1 MLAFTANNR
10 QAMADQGFTLVE
22 VLIAMLMGGIV
33 LAAVMASFHVQHKT
47 YLNQDEVVAM
57 QQNARL
63 AMDLLTQEIRQAGYD
78 PTDNAGAGIVTATAG
93 RLGFTQDLNE
103 DGDTADAN
111 EALTYGFSNDNDGN
125 QDGIADTG
133 NAPLGRNSGTATGVG
148 GSGFQ
153 RISEDFQAVEF
164 YYLLD
169 DGTRTLTPAD
179 LTKIRGVQV
188 SLLART
194 AVADPNYTD
203 SNVYT
208 AASGATFGSP
218 FNDGFRRQLL
228 TQTVICRNLGL

>member
-78 PTDNAGAGIVTATAG
+78 PTGNAGAGIVTATAG
-93 RLGFTQDLNE
+93 RLGFTQDINE

-111 EALTYGFSNDNDGN
+111 EALTYGFSNANDGN

-153 RISEDFQAVEF
+153 RIAEDFQAVEF

-179 LTKIRGVQV
+179 LTKIRGIQV

-203 SNVYT
+203 SNTYT